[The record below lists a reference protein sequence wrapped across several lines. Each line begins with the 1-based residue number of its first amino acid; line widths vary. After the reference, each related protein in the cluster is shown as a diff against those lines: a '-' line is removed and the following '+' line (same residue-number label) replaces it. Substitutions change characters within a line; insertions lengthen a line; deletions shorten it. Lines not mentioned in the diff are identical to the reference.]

1 MPSKAPI
8 LTVGDYLHLTLAEI
22 HPEVSR
28 YTYPLF
34 AVDDHARPDLY
45 ASCVLLEC
53 DDIPFIVTAAHAI
66 SEIGKTGSSVHIG
79 AHHITALAPKFR
91 LSSPDG
97 RDPLDIAAM
106 IAPRELLESEEMEV
120 LPQGQTTVNRE
131 FRNYHLRCVHGYP
144 CNKNK
149 QEQRLDIV
157 NKSFTRYGFTYAG
170 ASKNIQV
177 DYSRFKKDP
186 QWHVALEY
194 QRRGRDETR
203 QIVTPP
209 HPKGI
214 SGGGS
219 WLVPDSTKATTVYL
233 EGIAIEYHKSRAL
246 VFSTRIEHVITFI
259 RQHVLNP
266 NGARAT
272 ANPTV
277 DPDARK
283 NRARGSP

>member
-1 MPSKAPI
+1 VRQNADVSSHRHPSVPSEPQI
-8 LTVGDYLHLTLAEI
+8 LSVGDYIHVTLAEI

-28 YTYPLF
+28 FTYPLF
-34 AVDDHARPDLY
+34 AIDDRDRPDLY
-45 ASCVLLEC
+45 ASCVLLEHGGL
-53 DDIPFIVTAAHAI
+53 PFIVTAAHAI

-79 AHHITALAPKFR
+79 ARHITALAPEFV

-97 RDPLDIAAM
+97 QDSLDIAAM
-106 IAPRELLESEEMEV
+106 IAPRELLEREEMEV
-120 LPQGQTTVNRE
+120 LPQGRTTVSRE
-131 FRNYHLRCVHGYP
+131 FGNYHLRCVHGYP

-157 NKSFTRYGFTYAG
+157 NKRFTRYGFTYAG
-170 ASKNIQV
+170 ASKDIRV
-177 DYSRFKKDP
+177 DYSKFKKDP
-186 QWHVALEY
+186 QWHIALEY

-233 EGIAIEYHKSRAL
+233 EGIAIEYHKSRSL

-259 RQHVLNP
+259 RQHVSQP
-266 NGARAT
+266 WR
-272 ANPTV
+272 
-277 DPDARK
+277 RK
-283 NRARGSP
+283 GDC